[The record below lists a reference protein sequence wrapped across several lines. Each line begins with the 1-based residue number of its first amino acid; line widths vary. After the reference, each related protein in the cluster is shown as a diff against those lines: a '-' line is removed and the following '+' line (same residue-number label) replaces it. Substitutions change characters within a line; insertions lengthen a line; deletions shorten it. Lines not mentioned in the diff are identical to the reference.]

1 MRQIVI
7 GEVGIRRTLRRWRCQ
22 ARRAGVGVAL
32 AVVVLATG
40 GGIALASHRTVTRGE
55 AHAVATAINL
65 RHADLPGLKEESNSV
80 SAVDRRLDAQLT
92 ACVGEAPPSEA
103 FAAVSSPS
111 FAGPAPSLV
120 TVSSQTQIFP
130 SASVV
135 DHDLAAGRRPRAL
148 TCLAAYAGSAS
159 RAVVAKD
166 VTVSTHAAWL
176 PTAVSGTD
184 GVSGVRITVVLGET
198 QGTTTEKV
206 AVYIDAIGF
215 VYGQAE
221 VSLSVTSTST
231 APSRSL
237 ERRLE
242 ALLVARAQASIG

>member
-1 MRQIVI
+1 M
-7 GEVGIRRTLRRWRCQ
+7 LRRWRGA

-55 AHAVATAINL
+55 AHGVATAINL
-65 RHADLPGLKEESNSV
+65 RHADLPSLKEESNPV
-80 SAVDRRLDAQLT
+80 SAQDRRLTAQLH

-111 FAGPAPSLV
+111 FVGPAPSSV
-120 TVSSQTQIFP
+120 TMRSQTQIFP

-148 TCLAAYAGSAS
+148 TCLAGYAESAS
-159 RAVVAKD
+159 RQAVPKD
-166 VTVSTHAAWL
+166 VTVTTHAAWL
-176 PTAVSGTD
+176 PTEVSGTD
-184 GVSGVRITVVLGET
+184 GVSGVRVTVVLHET
-198 QGTTTEKV
+198 QGTTTENLP
-206 AVYIDAIGF
+206 VYIDAIGF
-215 VYGQAE
+215 AYGQAE

-231 APSRSL
+231 VPSTSL
-237 ERRLE
+237 ESRLE
-242 ALLVARAQASIG
+242 ALLVARAKVSIG